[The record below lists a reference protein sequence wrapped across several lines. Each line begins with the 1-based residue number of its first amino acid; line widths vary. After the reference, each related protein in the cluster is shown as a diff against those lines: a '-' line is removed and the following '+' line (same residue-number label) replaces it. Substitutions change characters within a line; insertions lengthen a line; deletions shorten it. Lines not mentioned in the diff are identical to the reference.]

1 MDPYH
6 CLGIYK
12 CHAHQHHMGL
22 LCGRGRGESFHSLL
36 CGPAMLWADDIIDC
50 ISGGRLPGAGYRA
63 RVERGG
69 VGAGGED
76 SSQLSGPCFYHLNL
90 ININRSQ
97 KYVHKK

>member
-36 CGPAMLWADDIIDC
+36 CGPAMLR
-50 ISGGRLPGAGYRA
+50 RLHGLGTKYMIRF
-63 RVERGG
+63 RFNLHRN
-69 VGAGGED
+69 
-76 SSQLSGPCFYHLNL
+76 SSMQLHHVTS
-90 ININRSQ
+90 
-97 KYVHKK
+97 

>member
-36 CGPAMLWADDIIDC
+36 CGPAMLWADDITM
-50 ISGGRLPGAGYRA
+50 S
-63 RVERGG
+63 VEGCCQVPAAEPEWDG
-69 VGAGGED
+69 VGWQGEGRTLPSSAG
-76 SSQLSGPCFYHLNL
+76 LAPT
-90 ININRSQ
+90 I
-97 KYVHKK
+97 